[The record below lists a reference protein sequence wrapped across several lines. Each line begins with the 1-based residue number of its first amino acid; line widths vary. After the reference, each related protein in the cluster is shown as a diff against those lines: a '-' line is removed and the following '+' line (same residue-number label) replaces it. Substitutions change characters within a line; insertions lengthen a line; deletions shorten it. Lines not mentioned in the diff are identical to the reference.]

1 MDAEE
6 FLNFNLFIKNLTIG
20 LPIKDTIAAIMIY
33 ETRILISLRRYNP
46 IKILVIISID
56 FNIPLAITFFVIYK
70 YIIY

>member
-56 FNIPLAITFFVIYK
+56 FNIPLAIIFFVIHK